1 MKKSCY
7 VDGKPKP
14 FFRGCLHGFV
24 FIIIVF
30 SIVVVVLAISFGQLS
45 SKWWGIVGFLSG
57 KGACYG
63 VSAVLH
69 LHKFTS
75 VAGVTNA
82 LRIDLMMVSTSILG
96 TTAPIRFMIEHRT
109 SYIYFLIEV
118 GLCVANAL
126 LVVNQFSGHIGLDT
140 PKGRSDTPREILV
153 VVHFLWS
160 IGITAV
166 YWGFD
171 GWLIAAVSYYA
182 LAFALSVPVTR
193 AHFEEPVS
201 EILFWHKIQV
211 WGFHEDFHLALLFAD
226 GSMLVIGVLLL
237 MRS

>member
-63 VSAVLH
+63 ASAVLH

-75 VAGVTNA
+75 VTGVTNA

-96 TTAPIRFMIEHRT
+96 TTAPIRFMIDHRT
-109 SYIYFLIEV
+109 SNTYFLLEV
-118 GLCVANAL
+118 GFCVANAL
-126 LVVNQFSGHIGLDT
+126 LVVKQLSGHCGLDT
-140 PKGRSDTPREILV
+140 PKGRSDTSREVLV
-153 VVHFLWS
+153 VAHFLWS

-166 YWGFD
+166 YWGFQR
-171 GWLIAAVSYYA
+171 WLIAAVFSYV

-193 AHFEEPVS
+193 THFEEPVS

-211 WGFHEDFHLALLFAD
+211 WGFHEDFHMALLFAD
-226 GSMLVIGVLLL
+226 GCMLVIGVSIL